1 MGDTYDT
8 SQYISI
14 FLSEAEDQLEKIEQ
28 ALLELEK
35 ESDNKEVLN
44 EMFRYFHTLK
54 GSSAAMGFTLMSEVA
69 HKGENILDKIRKGE
83 MEVTS
88 DIVDLMFECL
98 DTLNAM
104 KDMIENGEEPVMDVD
119 ELLEKLEKAASGAPS
134 SSTAKEKKEEPK
146 GEEVKKE
153 PQEKSFEGEIGIDLN
168 EYDKLVL
175 EEAEQKGLNIYYIE
189 VALSP
194 ETLMKA
200 VRAFMVFNKLKEMGE
215 VVKSVP
221 DASDLEAEKFD
232 RDFKLIF
239 ISKEDEDTV
248 YKAIANISEIEKVQ
262 VKPIKAKEAIPKKEH
277 ETQEEKMPSKE
288 EEEKEQKTKKVEKTA
303 QPQAQTKTAKDKAQ
317 AKPQKKQEHTIRVSI
332 EKLDVLLNLVG
343 ELVIDRSKLAQIGE
357 ILEAKY
363 RESEISD
370 ELRDTVSHIER
381 IANDLQENIMK
392 ARMLP
397 IGQLFSRFPR
407 MMRDLSRKMGKK
419 INFIMSGEDTELD
432 RTVIEEMGDL
442 LIHLLRNAVD
452 HGIEPE
458 EERIANGKDPVGTIK
473 LSARHEESHIIIEI
487 EDDGRGINPEKIK
500 EAAIRKGFA
509 TPEELSRLSDEEII
523 NFIFLPGFSSAK
535 KVTDVSGRGVGLDAV
550 KDGIERLKGQI
561 EVESVPGKGSKFIL
575 KLPLTLA
582 IIKALLVEAIDITFA
597 IPLIS
602 VEEIIRIK
610 NEEIPSRVKMVKGH
624 RVIKLR
630 GMVLPLVS
638 MGEIFDM
645 EDKEKDPD
653 RMLIVVV
660 KADQRKLGII
670 VDELIGG
677 QDVVIKS
684 LGAYLGKGRL
694 FGKIPGLAGSTI
706 LGSGKVALI
715 LDIATL
721 VKDIEKKTRR
731 E

>member
-14 FLSEAEDQLEKIEQ
+14 FLSEAEDQLEKMEQ
-28 ALLELEK
+28 DLLELEK
-35 ESDNKEVLN
+35 DRDNKEVLN
-44 EMFRYFHTLK
+44 EIFRLFHTLK

-69 HKGENILDKIRKGE
+69 HKGENVLDKIRKGE

-88 DIVDLMFECL
+88 EIIDLMFECL
-98 DTLNAM
+98 DALNAM
-104 KDMIENGEEPVMDVD
+104 KDMVANGEDPVMDVE
-119 ELLEKLEKAASGAPS
+119 ELLEKLENVSGGTPPPK
-134 SSTAKEKKEEPK
+134 TEEKQETVKNKEEEK
-146 GEEVKKE
+146 VSEEGSEAK
-153 PQEKSFEGEIGIDLN
+153 IGIELN

-189 VALSP
+189 VYLSP

-221 DASDLEAEKFD
+221 DASDLEAEKFE

-239 ISKEDEDTV
+239 ISKEKQDTV
-248 YKAIANISEIEKVQ
+248 NKAISNISEIEKVVVQ
-262 VKPIKAKEAIPKKEH
+262 KISLKDLKK
-277 ETQEEKMPSKE
+277 
-288 EEEKEQKTKKVEKTA
+288 EEKEEKKEKKVTEEKVAKTA
-303 QPQAQTKTAKDKAQ
+303 SQASAKKDSSKEKAQ

-363 RESEISD
+363 RETEISD

-407 MMRDLSRKMGKK
+407 MMRDLSRKMNKK
-419 INFIMSGEDTELD
+419 INFIMTGEDTELD

-458 EERIANGKDPVGTIK
+458 EERIAKGKDPVGTIK

-487 EDDGRGINPEKIK
+487 EDDGRGIDPEVIK
-500 EAAIRKGFA
+500 EAAIKKGFA
-509 TPEELSRLSDEEII
+509 TPEELARLSDEEII

-535 KVTDVSGRGVGLDAV
+535 KVSDVSGRGVGLDAV
-550 KDGIERLKGQI
+550 KEGIEKLKGQI

-582 IIKALLVEAIDITFA
+582 IIKALLVEAINITFA

-602 VEEIIRIK
+602 VEEIIRIRK
-610 NEEIPSRVKMVKGH
+610 DEIPSRVKLVKGH

-638 MGEIFDM
+638 MGEIFGI
-645 EDKEKDPD
+645 EEEEKEVE

-660 KADQRKLGII
+660 KSDQRKLGII

-721 VKDIEKKTRR
+721 VKDIEKRTRR

>member
-14 FLSEAEDQLEKIEQ
+14 FLSEAEDQLEKMEQ
-28 ALLELEK
+28 DLLELEK
-35 ESDNKEVLN
+35 DRHNKEVLN
-44 EMFRYFHTLK
+44 EIFRLFHTLK

-69 HKGENILDKIRKGE
+69 HKGENVLDKIRKGE

-88 DIVDLMFECL
+88 EIIDLMFECL
-98 DTLNAM
+98 DALNAM
-104 KDMIENGEEPVMDVD
+104 KDMVANGEDPVMDVE
-119 ELLEKLEKAASGAPS
+119 ELLEKLENASGGTPPP
-134 SSTAKEKKEEPK
+134 KKEEKKEQEVAK
-146 GEEVKKE
+146 VQEEKE
-153 PQEKSFEGEIGIDLN
+153 VSEEESGTKIGIELN

-189 VALSP
+189 VYLSP

-215 VVKSVP
+215 VVKSIP

-239 ISKEDEDTV
+239 ISKEDQETV
-248 YKAIANISEIEKVQ
+248 DKAISNISEIEKVIIQ
-262 VKPIKAKEAIPKKEH
+262 KIGVKDVKKE
-277 ETQEEKMPSKE
+277 SKE
-288 EEEKEQKTKKVEKTA
+288 EKKKEEKTEEKASKPVSGGSEQKS
-303 QPQAQTKTAKDKAQ
+303 TAKEKAPS
-317 AKPQKKQEHTIRVSI
+317 KPQKKQEHTIRVSI

-363 RESEISD
+363 RETEISD

-407 MMRDLSRKMGKK
+407 MMRDLSRKMNKK
-419 INFIMSGEDTELD
+419 INFIMTGEDTELD

-458 EERIANGKDPVGTIK
+458 EERIAKGKDPVGTIK

-487 EDDGRGINPEKIK
+487 EDDGRGIDPEVIK
-500 EAAIRKGFA
+500 EAAIKKGFA
-509 TPEELSRLSDEEII
+509 TPEELARLSDEEII

-535 KVTDVSGRGVGLDAV
+535 KVSDVSGRGVGLDAV
-550 KDGIERLKGQI
+550 KDGIEKLKGQI

-582 IIKALLVEAIDITFA
+582 IIKALLVEAINITFA

-602 VEEIIRIK
+602 VEEIIRIRK
-610 NEEIPSRVKMVKGH
+610 DEIPSRVKLVKGH

-638 MGEIFDM
+638 MGEIFGI
-645 EDKEKDPD
+645 EEEEKEVE

-660 KADQRKLGII
+660 KSDQRKLGII

-721 VKDIEKKTRR
+721 VKDIEKRTRR

>member
-1 MGDTYDT
+1 MADSYDT

-14 FLSEAEDQLEKIEQ
+14 FLSEAEDQLEKMEQ
-28 ALLELEK
+28 DLLELEK
-35 ESDNKEVLN
+35 DHSNKEILN
-44 EMFRYFHTLK
+44 EIFRLFHTLK

-69 HKGENILDKIRKGE
+69 HKGENVLDRIRKGE
-83 MEVTS
+83 MEVTPE
-88 DIVDLMFECL
+88 IVDLMFECL
-98 DTLNAM
+98 DALNAM
-104 KDMIENGEEPVMDVD
+104 KDMVANGEDPVMDVE
-119 ELLEKLEKAASGAPS
+119 ELLEKLEKAS
-134 SSTAKEKKEEPK
+134 SSSSSSGQGAKTEEKEKEEISESK
-146 GEEVKKE
+146 GE
-153 PQEKSFEGEIGIDLN
+153 QSTSGEEISLDVSIELN

-175 EEAEQKGLNIYYIE
+175 DEAHQKGLNIYYIE
-189 VALSP
+189 VYLSP
-194 ETLMKA
+194 DALMKA

-232 RDFKLIF
+232 KEFKLIF
-239 ISKEDEDTV
+239 VSKEDQDTV
-248 YKAIANISEIEKVQ
+248 YKSISTISEIERVDIKKVE
-262 VKPIKAKEAIPKKEH
+262 AKVLTKKEVV
-277 ETQEEKMPSKE
+277 EEKK
-288 EEEKEQKTKKVEKTA
+288 EEKEVKTGKTEEKEAKVPTGKPKPEKG
-303 QPQAQTKTAKDKAQ
+303 QT
-317 AKPQKKQEHTIRVSI
+317 KPQKKQEHTIRVSI
-332 EKLDVLLNLVG
+332 EKLDILLNLVG

-363 RESEISD
+363 RETEVSD

-407 MMRDLSRKMGKK
+407 MMRDLSRKMNKE
-419 INFIMSGEDTELD
+419 INFIMTGEETELD
-432 RTVIEEMGDL
+432 RTVIEEIGDL
-442 LIHLLRNAVD
+442 LIHLLRNALD
-452 HGIEPE
+452 HGIEPK
-458 EERIANGKDPVGTIK
+458 EERIAKGKDPIGTIK

-487 EDDGRGINPEKIK
+487 EDDGRGIDPEVIK
-500 EAAIRKGFA
+500 ESAIRKGFA
-509 TPEELSRLSDEEII
+509 TPEELARLSNEEII

-550 KDGIERLKGQI
+550 KDGIEKLKGQI
-561 EVESVPGKGSKFIL
+561 EVESEIGKGSRFIL

-582 IIKALLVEAIDITFA
+582 IIKALLVEAVNITFA

-610 NEEIPSRVKMVKGH
+610 REEIPLKVKIVKGH

-638 MGEIFDM
+638 MGEIFGI
-645 EDKEKDPD
+645 EDKDDDPD
-653 RMLIVVV
+653 RLLIVVV

-670 VDELIGG
+670 VDDLIGG

-706 LGSGKVALI
+706 LGSGRVALI

>member
-35 ESDNKEVLN
+35 DSDNKEVLN

-69 HKGENILDKIRKGE
+69 HKGENVLDKIRKGE
-83 MEVTS
+83 MEATS

-119 ELLEKLEKAASGAPS
+119 ELLEKLEKAASGTPS
-134 SSTAKEKKEEPK
+134 SSTDKKEKEEIEEKPKEEVQA
-146 GEEVKKE
+146 GT
-153 PQEKSFEGEIGIDLN
+153 FDGDIGIELN

-189 VALSP
+189 VALSS

-200 VRAFMVFNKLKEMGE
+200 VRAFMVFNKLKEIGE

-232 RDFKLIF
+232 REFKLIF
-239 ISKEDEDTV
+239 ISKEDKDV
-248 YKAIANISEIEKVQ
+248 VHKAIANISEIERVE
-262 VKPIKAKEAIPKKEH
+262 VKPLKAKEAISG
-277 ETQEEKMPSKE
+277 EESKPSKE
-288 EEEKEQKTKKVEKTA
+288 EVVSKEETKKEQDVKKSEKVTQTQSKTT
-303 QPQAQTKTAKDKAQ
+303 KDKAQ

-357 ILEAKY
+357 ILEARYK
-363 RESEISD
+363 ESEISD

-419 INFIMSGEDTELD
+419 INFIMTGEDTELD

-458 EERIANGKDPVGTIK
+458 EERIAKGKDPVGTIK

-487 EDDGRGINPEKIK
+487 EDDGRGIDPEKIK

-582 IIKALLVEAIDITFA
+582 IIKALLVEAIGITFA

-706 LGSGKVALI
+706 LGSGRVALI

>member
-14 FLSEAEDQLEKIEQ
+14 FLSEAEDQLEKMEQ
-28 ALLELEK
+28 DLLELEK
-35 ESDNKEVLN
+35 DRNNKEVLN
-44 EMFRYFHTLK
+44 EIFRLFHTLK

-69 HKGENILDKIRKGE
+69 HKGENVLDKIRKGE
-83 MEVTS
+83 MEVTPE
-88 DIVDLMFECL
+88 IVDLMFECL
-98 DTLNAM
+98 DALNAM
-104 KDMIENGEEPVMDVD
+104 KDMVANGEDPVMDVE
-119 ELLEKLEKAASGAPS
+119 ELLEKLENASGAAPS
-134 SSTAKEKKEEPK
+134 KPKEETVEEKEEKEVPQKKE
-146 GEEVKKE
+146 V
-153 PQEKSFEGEIGIDLN
+153 STNIDIELN
-168 EYDKLVL
+168 EYDKLIL
-175 EEAEQKGLNIYYIE
+175 EEASQKNLNIYYIE
-189 VALSP
+189 VELSP
-194 ETLMKA
+194 DALMKA
-200 VRAFMVFNKLKEMGE
+200 VRAFMVFNKLKEIGE

-232 RDFKLIF
+232 KGFKLIF
-239 ISKEDEDTV
+239 ISKEKKDII
-248 YKAIANISEIEKVQ
+248 YNSISSISEIEKVDIREIEMKD
-262 VKPIKAKEAIPKKEH
+262 VVPKTDEKSKVAKEEKKA
-277 ETQEEKMPSKE
+277 TSSAKE
-288 EEEKEQKTKKVEKTA
+288 ESKAATSKT
-303 QPQAQTKTAKDKAQ
+303 QQ
-317 AKPQKKQEHTIRVSI
+317 KPQKKQEHTIRVSI
-332 EKLDVLLNLVG
+332 EKLDILLNLVG

-357 ILEAKY
+357 VLEAKY
-363 RESEISD
+363 KETEISD

-407 MMRDLSRKMGKK
+407 MMRDLSRKMNKK
-419 INFIMSGEDTELD
+419 INFIMTGEETELD

-458 EERIANGKDPVGTIK
+458 EERIAKGKDPVGTIK

-487 EDDGRGINPEKIK
+487 EDDGRGIDPEVIK
-500 EAAIRKGFA
+500 EAAIKKGFA
-509 TPEELSRLSDEEII
+509 TPEELSRLSNEEII

-535 KVTDVSGRGVGLDAV
+535 KVSEVSGRGVGLDAV
-550 KDGIERLKGQI
+550 KDGIEKLKGQI

-582 IIKALLVEAIDITFA
+582 IIKALLVEAINITFA

-602 VEEIIRIK
+602 VEEIIRIRRD
-610 NEEIPSRVKMVKGH
+610 EISSRVKLVKGH

-638 MGEIFDM
+638 MGEIFGI
-645 EDKEKDPD
+645 EEEEKDPD
-653 RMLIVVV
+653 RLLIVVV
-660 KADQRKLGII
+660 KTDQRKLGII

-715 LDIATL
+715 LDVATL

>member
-119 ELLEKLEKAASGAPS
+119 ELLEKLEKAASGTPS
-134 SSTAKEKKEEPK
+134 SSTDKKEKEEVKEEQKEEP
-146 GEEVKKE
+146 
-153 PQEKSFEGEIGIDLN
+153 QERSFEGDIGIELN

-189 VALSP
+189 VTLSS

-239 ISKEDEDTV
+239 ISKEDKDVV
-248 YKAIANISEIEKVQ
+248 YKAIANISEIERVEI
-262 VKPIKAKEAIPKKEH
+262 KPLKAKEAISGKGSQPLEEKTVPKEETKKE
-277 ETQEEKMPSKE
+277 QDV
-288 EEEKEQKTKKVEKTA
+288 KKVEKTA
-303 QPQAQTKTAKDKAQ
+303 QTQPKAAKDKAQ

-357 ILEAKY
+357 ILEARYK
-363 RESEISD
+363 ESEISD

-458 EERIANGKDPVGTIK
+458 EERIAKGKDPVGTIK

-487 EDDGRGINPEKIK
+487 EDDGGGIDPEKIK

-582 IIKALLVEAIDITFA
+582 IIKALLVEAINITFA

>member
-14 FLSEAEDQLEKIEQ
+14 FLSEAEDQLEKMEQ
-28 ALLELEK
+28 DLLELEK
-35 ESDNKEVLN
+35 DRNNKEVLN
-44 EMFRYFHTLK
+44 EIFRLFHTLK

-69 HKGENILDKIRKGE
+69 HKGENVLDKIRKGE
-83 MEVTS
+83 MEVTPE
-88 DIVDLMFECL
+88 IIDLMFECL
-98 DTLNAM
+98 DALNAM
-104 KDMIENGEEPVMDVD
+104 KDMVANGEDPVMDVD
-119 ELLEKLEKAASGAPS
+119 DLLKKLEEASGATPS
-134 SSTAKEKKEEPK
+134 VSKEEQKKEETPAAN
-146 GEEVKKE
+146 EE

-168 EYDKLVL
+168 EYDKLIL
-175 EEAEQKGLNIYYIE
+175 EEAEQKGLNVYYIE
-189 VALSP
+189 VTLSP

-232 RDFKLIF
+232 REFKLIF
-239 ISKEDEDTV
+239 ISKENQETV
-248 YKAIANISEIEKVQ
+248 HKAIANISEIEKVE
-262 VKPIKAKEAIPKKEH
+262 VKKIKSKEITKQEKPSSEKTEKEAEPV
-277 ETQEEKMPSKE
+277 EKSS
-288 EEEKEQKTKKVEKTA
+288 QAKTK
-303 QPQAQTKTAKDKAQ
+303 AQTGKTS

-363 RESEISD
+363 RESEISE

-407 MMRDLSRKMGKK
+407 MMRDLSRKMNKK
-419 INFIMSGEDTELD
+419 INFIMTGEETELD

-458 EERIANGKDPVGTIK
+458 EERIAKGKDPVGTIK

-487 EDDGRGINPEKIK
+487 EDDGRGIDPEVIK

-535 KVTDVSGRGVGLDAV
+535 KVSEVSGRGVGLDAV
-550 KDGIERLKGQI
+550 KEGIEKLKGQI

-582 IIKALLVEAIDITFA
+582 IIKALLVEAINITFA

-602 VEEIIRIK
+602 VEEIIRIRK
-610 NEEIPSRVKMVKGH
+610 DEIPSRVKLVKGH

-638 MGEIFDM
+638 MGEIF
-645 EDKEKDPD
+645 EVEEEEKEPD
-653 RMLIVVV
+653 RLLIVVV

>member
-14 FLSEAEDQLEKIEQ
+14 FLSEAEDQLEKMEQ
-28 ALLELEK
+28 DLLELEK
-35 ESDNKEVLN
+35 DRNNKEVLN
-44 EMFRYFHTLK
+44 EIFRLFHTLK

-69 HKGENILDKIRKGE
+69 HKGENVLDKIRKGE
-83 MEVTS
+83 MEVTPE
-88 DIVDLMFECL
+88 IVDLMFECL
-98 DTLNAM
+98 DALNAM
-104 KDMIENGEEPVMDVD
+104 KDMVANGEDPVMDVE
-119 ELLEKLEKAASGAPS
+119 ELLEKLENASGAAPS
-134 SSTAKEKKEEPK
+134 KPKEETVEEKEEKEVSQKKE
-146 GEEVKKE
+146 V
-153 PQEKSFEGEIGIDLN
+153 STNIDIELN
-168 EYDKLVL
+168 EYDKLIL
-175 EEAEQKGLNIYYIE
+175 EEASQKNLNIYYIE
-189 VALSP
+189 VELSP
-194 ETLMKA
+194 DALMKA
-200 VRAFMVFNKLKEMGE
+200 VRAFMVFNKLKEIGE

-232 RDFKLIF
+232 KGFKLIF
-239 ISKEDEDTV
+239 ISKEKKDII
-248 YKAIANISEIEKVQ
+248 YNSISSISEIEKVDIREIERKD
-262 VKPIKAKEAIPKKEH
+262 VVPKADEKSKVAKEEKKA
-277 ETQEEKMPSKE
+277 TSSAKE
-288 EEEKEQKTKKVEKTA
+288 ESKAATSKT
-303 QPQAQTKTAKDKAQ
+303 QQ
-317 AKPQKKQEHTIRVSI
+317 KPQKKQEHTIRVSI
-332 EKLDVLLNLVG
+332 EKLDILLNLVG

-357 ILEAKY
+357 VLEAKY
-363 RESEISD
+363 KETEISD

-407 MMRDLSRKMGKK
+407 MMRDLSRKMNKK
-419 INFIMSGEDTELD
+419 INFIMTGEETELD

-458 EERIANGKDPVGTIK
+458 EERIAKGKDPVGTIK

-487 EDDGRGINPEKIK
+487 EDDGRGIDPEVIK
-500 EAAIRKGFA
+500 EAAIKKGFA
-509 TPEELSRLSDEEII
+509 TPEELSRLSNEEII

-535 KVTDVSGRGVGLDAV
+535 KVSEVSGRGVGLDAV
-550 KDGIERLKGQI
+550 KDGIEKLKGQI

-582 IIKALLVEAIDITFA
+582 IIKALLVEAINITFA

-602 VEEIIRIK
+602 VEEIIRIRRD
-610 NEEIPSRVKMVKGH
+610 EISSRVKLVKGH

-638 MGEIFDM
+638 MGEIFGI
-645 EDKEKDPD
+645 EEEEKDPD
-653 RMLIVVV
+653 RLLIVVV
-660 KADQRKLGII
+660 KTDQRKLGII

-715 LDIATL
+715 LDVATL

>member
-14 FLSEAEDQLEKIEQ
+14 FLSEAEDQLEKMEQ
-28 ALLELEK
+28 DLLELEK
-35 ESDNKEVLN
+35 DRNNKEVLN
-44 EMFRYFHTLK
+44 EIFRLFHTLK

-69 HKGENILDKIRKGE
+69 HKGENVLDKIRKGE
-83 MEVTS
+83 MEVTPE
-88 DIVDLMFECL
+88 IVDLMFECL
-98 DTLNAM
+98 DALNAM
-104 KDMIENGEEPVMDVD
+104 KDMVANGEDPVMDVE
-119 ELLEKLEKAASGAPS
+119 ELLEKLENASGAAPS
-134 SSTAKEKKEEPK
+134 KPKEETVEEKEEKEVSQKKE
-146 GEEVKKE
+146 V
-153 PQEKSFEGEIGIDLN
+153 STNIDIELN
-168 EYDKLVL
+168 EYDKLIL
-175 EEAEQKGLNIYYIE
+175 EEASQKNLNIYYIE
-189 VALSP
+189 VELSP
-194 ETLMKA
+194 DALMKA
-200 VRAFMVFNKLKEMGE
+200 VRAFMVFNKLKEIGE

-232 RDFKLIF
+232 KGFKLIF
-239 ISKEDEDTV
+239 ISKEKKDII
-248 YKAIANISEIEKVQ
+248 YNSISSISEIEKVDIREIEMKD
-262 VKPIKAKEAIPKKEH
+262 VVPKTDEKSKVAKEEKKA
-277 ETQEEKMPSKE
+277 TSSAKE
-288 EEEKEQKTKKVEKTA
+288 ESKAATSKT
-303 QPQAQTKTAKDKAQ
+303 QQ
-317 AKPQKKQEHTIRVSI
+317 KPQKKQEHTIRVSI
-332 EKLDVLLNLVG
+332 EKLDILLNLVG

-357 ILEAKY
+357 VLEAKY
-363 RESEISD
+363 KETEISD

-407 MMRDLSRKMGKK
+407 MMRDLSRKMNKK
-419 INFIMSGEDTELD
+419 INFIMTGEETELD

-458 EERIANGKDPVGTIK
+458 EERIAKGKDPVGTIK

-487 EDDGRGINPEKIK
+487 EDDGRGIDPEVIK
-500 EAAIRKGFA
+500 EAAIKKGFA
-509 TPEELSRLSDEEII
+509 TPEELSRLSNEEII

-535 KVTDVSGRGVGLDAV
+535 KVSEVSGRGVGLDAV
-550 KDGIERLKGQI
+550 KDGIEKLKGQI

-582 IIKALLVEAIDITFA
+582 IIKALLVEAINITFA

-602 VEEIIRIK
+602 VEEIIRIRRD
-610 NEEIPSRVKMVKGH
+610 EISSRVKLVKGH

-638 MGEIFDM
+638 MGEIFGI
-645 EDKEKDPD
+645 EEEEKDPD
-653 RMLIVVV
+653 RLLIVVV
-660 KADQRKLGII
+660 KTDQRKLGII

-715 LDIATL
+715 LDVATL

>member
-14 FLSEAEDQLEKIEQ
+14 FLSEAEDQLEKMEQ
-28 ALLELEK
+28 DLLELEK
-35 ESDNKEVLN
+35 DRNNKEVLN
-44 EMFRYFHTLK
+44 EIFRLFHTLK

-69 HKGENILDKIRKGE
+69 HKGENVLDKIRKGE
-83 MEVTS
+83 MEVTPE
-88 DIVDLMFECL
+88 IIDLMFECL
-98 DTLNAM
+98 DALNAM
-104 KDMIENGEEPVMDVD
+104 KDMVANGEDPVMDVD
-119 ELLEKLEKAASGAPS
+119 DLLKKLEEASGATPS
-134 SSTAKEKKEEPK
+134 VSKEEQKKEETPAAN
-146 GEEVKKE
+146 EE

-168 EYDKLVL
+168 EYDKLIL
-175 EEAEQKGLNIYYIE
+175 EEAEQKGLNVYYIE
-189 VALSP
+189 VTLSP

-232 RDFKLIF
+232 REFKLIF
-239 ISKEDEDTV
+239 ISKENQETV
-248 YKAIANISEIEKVQ
+248 HKAIANISEIEKVEVKKIKSKEITKQ
-262 VKPIKAKEAIPKKEH
+262 EKPSSEKTEKEVKP
-277 ETQEEKMPSKE
+277 
-288 EEEKEQKTKKVEKTA
+288 VEKSS
-303 QPQAQTKTAKDKAQ
+303 QAQTGKTS

-363 RESEISD
+363 RESEISE

-407 MMRDLSRKMGKK
+407 MMRDLSRKMNKK
-419 INFIMSGEDTELD
+419 INFIMTGEETELD

-458 EERIANGKDPVGTIK
+458 EERIAKGKDPVGTIK

-487 EDDGRGINPEKIK
+487 EDDGRGIDPEVIK

-535 KVTDVSGRGVGLDAV
+535 KVSEVSGRGVGLDAV
-550 KDGIERLKGQI
+550 KEGIEKLKGQI

-582 IIKALLVEAIDITFA
+582 IIKALLVEAINITFA

-602 VEEIIRIK
+602 VEEIIRIRK
-610 NEEIPSRVKMVKGH
+610 DEIPSRVKLVKGH

-638 MGEIFDM
+638 MGEIF
-645 EDKEKDPD
+645 EVEEEEKEPD
-653 RMLIVVV
+653 RLLIVVV

>member
-14 FLSEAEDQLEKIEQ
+14 FLSEAEDQLEKMEQ
-28 ALLELEK
+28 DLLELEK
-35 ESDNKEVLN
+35 DRNNKEVLN
-44 EMFRYFHTLK
+44 EIFRLFHTLK

-69 HKGENILDKIRKGE
+69 HKGENVLDKIRKGE

-98 DTLNAM
+98 DALNAM
-104 KDMIENGEEPVMDVD
+104 KDMVANGEDPVMDVE
-119 ELLEKLEKAASGAPS
+119 ELLKKLENASGAAPS
-134 SSTAKEKKEEPK
+134 KPKEEPVEKKEEEK
-146 GEEVKKE
+146 EVV
-153 PQEKSFEGEIGIDLN
+153 QEKEISTNIDIELN
-168 EYDKLVL
+168 EYDRLIL
-175 EEAEQKGLNIYYIE
+175 EEASQKSLNIYYIE
-189 VALSP
+189 VELSP
-194 ETLMKA
+194 DALMKA

-239 ISKEDEDTV
+239 VSKEDKDTV
-248 YKAIANISEIEKVQ
+248 YNSISTISEIEKVEIREIE
-262 VKPIKAKEAIPKKEH
+262 VKDVVAKPAEEPKVAKEEKK
-277 ETQEEKMPSKE
+277 TPSTTTKE
-288 EEEKEQKTKKVEKTA
+288 GSKA
-303 QPQAQTKTAKDKAQ
+303 AAPKAQ
-317 AKPQKKQEHTIRVSI
+317 QKPQKKPEHTIRVSI

-357 ILEAKY
+357 VLEAKY
-363 RESEISD
+363 KETEISD

-407 MMRDLSRKMGKK
+407 MMRDLSRKMNKK
-419 INFIMSGEDTELD
+419 INFIMTGEETELD

-452 HGIEPE
+452 HGIESE
-458 EERIANGKDPVGTIK
+458 EERVAKGKDPVGTIK

-487 EDDGRGINPEKIK
+487 EDDGKGIDPEVIK

-509 TPEELSRLSDEEII
+509 TPDELSRLSNEEII

-535 KVTDVSGRGVGLDAV
+535 KVSEVSGRGVGLDAV
-550 KDGIERLKGQI
+550 KDGIEKLKGQI
-561 EVESVPGKGSKFIL
+561 EVESTPGKGSKFIL

-582 IIKALLVEAIDITFA
+582 IIKALLVEAINITFA

-602 VEEIIRIK
+602 VEEIIRIRRD
-610 NEEIPSRVKMVKGH
+610 EIPSRVKLVKGH

-638 MGEIFDM
+638 MGEIFGI
-645 EDKEKDPD
+645 EEEEKDPD
-653 RMLIVVV
+653 RLLIVVV

-715 LDIATL
+715 LDVATL